1 MRFLSILTAIV
12 VGIAL
17 YAIVFERDRVLAIA
31 GKPPEDAQATGTP
44 EAAPEA
50 PTSIAGDMTQAE
62 LVSVVVLDSVAD
74 LVETSVVLRGQ
85 TQADREIEVK
95 SQISGLVISPPLQ
108 KGTFVEAGTVLCEID
123 PGTRPA
129 QLAEAEARLAEAQ
142 ISNTAASKL
151 AEGGFASET
160 RAVGAKA
167 TLQSAQAAVEAANT
181 EIDRLKI
188 TAPFAGLLES
198 DTAELGS
205 LMQAGAHCATV
216 IQLNPIKIV
225 AYLPET
231 MVDAVKLDAM
241 AQARLSTGREV
252 TGRVTFIARSA
263 DPQTR
268 TFRVE
273 VSVENDDL
281 SIRDGLTANIAIA
294 ADGVKAHL
302 IPASALTLNDHGTMG
317 VRVVG
322 DDDVVQFY
330 PVRIERDT
338 LEGVIITGV
347 PDTAAIITVG
357 QEYVTE
363 GVRVKIGKRGSNA

>member
-31 GKPPEDAQATGTP
+31 GKPPEDAQAAGMP
-44 EAAPEA
+44 EATPEA

>member
-31 GKPPEDAQATGTP
+31 GKPPAEEQASGTP
-44 EAAPEA
+44 EAAPAA
-50 PTSIAGDMTQAE
+50 PTTIAGDMTQAE

-95 SQISGLVISPPLQ
+95 SQISGLVISEPLQ
-108 KGTFVEAGTVLCEID
+108 KGAFVEAGTVLCEID

-167 TLQSAQAAVEAANT
+167 TLQSAQAAVEAAKT

-302 IPASALTLNDHGTMG
+302 IPASALTLNDQGTMG

-338 LEGVIITGV
+338 LDGVIITGV

>member
-31 GKPPEDAQATGTP
+31 GKPPEDAQAAGMP